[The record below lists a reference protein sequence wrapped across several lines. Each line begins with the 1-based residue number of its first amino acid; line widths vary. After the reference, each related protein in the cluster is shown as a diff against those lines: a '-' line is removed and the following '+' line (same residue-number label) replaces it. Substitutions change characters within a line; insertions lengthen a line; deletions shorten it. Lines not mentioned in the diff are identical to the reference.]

1 MREAYHGRKGYAS
14 LMIAPVCG
22 APGETG
28 AGYVALYTRRRSA
41 HHGRWPPVR
50 AAVPEH
56 SLPYRP
62 ATRPDDR
69 PRLAWLHGAAQR
81 RASGSRP
88 PTTDRAHAMSPFQAI
103 QYVGTPIALVA
114 FAIAVA
120 AYAYRSRLVERRRL
134 IEAAPEG
141 ERGRLLDATIKDF
154 TTVNTETLT
163 REQRYTLALRLIDER
178 AARFR
183 MTTYAAVA
191 TAALLAIVVLA
202 LPAGGADDVT
212 ASLTVRVH
220 DPDGAALR
228 AGAVTLDAGP
238 ARDTRDVAADGQVRF
253 DNLPRSAFRDGV
265 RLTAHVPGYASAPV
279 TLTQVPRGG
288 VYYLELQPAPTRV
301 YGTVVDSGRSP
312 AAGVVLHFDGGEAID
327 TTDANGTFSV
337 LLRQPPGAR
346 VPVRLF
352 RDGVVGFNDVVT
364 LPDDAPLTLRF
375 DAGG

>member
-1 MREAYHGRKGYAS
+1 
-14 LMIAPVCG
+14 
-22 APGETG
+22 
-28 AGYVALYTRRRSA
+28 
-41 HHGRWPPVR
+41 
-50 AAVPEH
+50 
-56 SLPYRP
+56 
-62 ATRPDDR
+62 
-69 PRLAWLHGAAQR
+69 
-81 RASGSRP
+81 
-88 PTTDRAHAMSPFQAI
+88 MSPFQAI

-141 ERGRLLDATIKDF
+141 ERGRLLDATIRDF

-191 TAALLAIVVLA
+191 TAALLAVVVLA

-212 ASLTVRVH
+212 AMSLTVRVH
-220 DPDGAALR
+220 DPAGVAVGT
-228 AGAVTLDAGP
+228 GAVTLGAGP
-238 ARDTRDVAADGQVRF
+238 ALDTRDVAADGQVRF
-253 DNLPRSAFRDGV
+253 ENVPRSAFRDGV
-265 RLTAHVPGYASAPV
+265 RLTANVPGYVTAPV
-279 TLTQVPRGG
+279 TLTDVPRSGI
-288 VYYLELQPAPTRV
+288 YYLELQPAATHV
-301 YGTVVDSGRSP
+301 YGTVIDGGRSP
-312 AAGVVLHFDGGEAID
+312 AAGVVLHFDGGQVID

-346 VPVRLF
+346 VPVRLL

-375 DAGG
+375 AAGG